1 MGSSSLPTLI
11 ITQNKF
17 NKIKWNHKSQGRQW
31 ELKQIHFLVR
41 DKVIKSNS
49 QCKDD
54 QYIYHMMKYQLSKDK
69 RYFELLISRWY
80 FTHKSKIIFTTKKH
94 MKRIRIKHHAKED
107 IFDRLKLLNN
117 HAKQ

>member
-17 NKIKWNHKSQGRQW
+17 NKMKWTHKSQGRQW
-31 ELKQIHFLVR
+31 EIKQIHFFAR

-54 QYIYHMMKYQLSKDK
+54 QYIYNMINYQLSKDK
-69 RYFELLISRWY
+69 RYLELLISRWY
-80 FTHKSKIIFTTKKH
+80 FRHKSKVIFTT
-94 MKRIRIKHHAKED
+94 RSI
-107 IFDRLKLLNN
+107 
-117 HAKQ
+117 